1 MKLKIL
7 ALIAAAAMSWCGVA
21 RAAMTSSFVDESIV
35 GQYSTTYV
43 FSDQATNASASEFSL
58 RLFDM
63 NKGTLK
69 SVDLT
74 LDGVVVGELRV
85 KNGNPDART
94 FSNLQASAP
103 VSLKVS
109 LDGINLS
116 ATAATTVKVPSY
128 ILQGNTA
135 ADIGGP
141 EVAVNASTQYAQP
154 LDLSSFQAVGE
165 QYTTALFNVTAGRG
179 TVRGNLIF
187 NTSYGFVGLGN
198 GSLKVNYTYSAA
210 TPDVSA
216 VPVPASAWLMG
227 SGVLAMGAFMRRR
240 RGERAPLAF

>member
-7 ALIAAAAMSWCGVA
+7 ALIAAAAMSWCGVSH
-21 RAAMTSSFVDESIV
+21 AALTSSFVDESIT
-35 GQYSTTYV
+35 GQYSTTYF
-43 FSDQATNASASEFSL
+43 FSDQATNAAPSTFFL
-58 RLFDM
+58 RLFDT

-74 LDGVVVGELRV
+74 LEGEVVGALRI
-85 KNGNPDART
+85 KNGNPDARN
-94 FSNLQASAP
+94 FSNLQAAAP

-109 LDGINLS
+109 LGGIDLS
-116 ATAATTVKVPSY
+116 GTAATAVKAASY
-128 ILQGNTA
+128 TLQGNTA
-135 ADIGGP
+135 ADISGSA
-141 EVAVNASTQYAQP
+141 VAVNASTQYAQP
-154 LDLSSFQAVGE
+154 PDLSSFQAVGD
-165 QYTTALFNVTAGRG
+165 QYSTALFMVTAGRG

-187 NTSYGFVGLGN
+187 NTSYGFVGFGN
-198 GSLKVNYTYSAA
+198 GSLKVNYTYSA

-240 RGERAPLAF
+240 RGDRSALAF